1 MAGLFHDGIFDA
13 KKNKIY
19 SNIAEKDLVK
29 KTTGLGS
36 EDSETDSSA
45 ASLISNFALCLV
57 AIIYLH

>member
-13 KKNKIY
+13 KKNKMY

-36 EDSETDSSA
+36 KSETDSSA
-45 ASLISNFALCLV
+45 PSLFSSFALWLV